1 MKIRNLLK
9 RSISKQIQHRL
20 LSALL
25 MLITSQ
31 LIFAQSGLVS
41 VKVQDAQGEPII
53 GASTAVKGS
62 STGTITDIN
71 GTYKINI
78 PTEKTVLVFSYIGMG
93 SKTVTVGNQKVVNV
107 RLEDAAVGLNK
118 VVAIGYAR
126 IKRSDVTEQCLKFQ
140 KRH

>member
-20 LSALL
+20 LSTLL

-53 GASTAVKGS
+53 GASIAVKGS
-62 STGTITDIN
+62 STGTITNIN

-78 PTEKTVLVFSYIGMG
+78 PTEKTVLVFSYIGMV

-107 RLEDAAVGLNK
+107 RLEDAAVGLNE